1 MPAGSER
8 RPDSLAKSHR
18 SEGQYNAGTHNLLA
32 LIRVARLC
40 ATTCACAILDLKV
53 AYFKQILGKI
63 LAIIQSFQV
72 ANELCARHP
81 FANVLQTQK

>member
-1 MPAGSER
+1 MPAGSEC
-8 RPDSLAKSHR
+8 RPDSLAQSHR
-18 SEGQYNAGTHNLLA
+18 PEGQYNTGTHNLLA
-32 LIRVARLC
+32 LIWVVRLC
-40 ATTCACAILDLKV
+40 TPACACAILDLKV

-81 FANVLQTQK
+81 LANVLQTRK

>member
-8 RPDSLAKSHR
+8 RPDSLAQSHR

-32 LIRVARLC
+32 LIGAACLC
-40 ATTCACAILDLKV
+40 TTTCACAILDLKV

-72 ANELCARHP
+72 ANELCA
-81 FANVLQTQK
+81 